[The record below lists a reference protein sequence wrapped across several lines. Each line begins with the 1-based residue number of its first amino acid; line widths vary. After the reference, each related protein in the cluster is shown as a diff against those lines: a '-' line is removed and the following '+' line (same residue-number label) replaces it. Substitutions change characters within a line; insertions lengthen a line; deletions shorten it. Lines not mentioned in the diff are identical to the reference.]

1 MFRSSKE
8 FELSIGYKDVRCS
21 VQRDTTGGYTADV
34 IIQHHDV
41 VITSLDVGMYVLINI
56 YGKLL
61 HKIEKYSKL

>member
-41 VITSLDVGMYVLINI
+41 VITSLDVGMYVMS
-56 YGKLL
+56 LL
-61 HKIEKYSKL
+61 CSNPRYAFTANY